1 MSKHITNQCTS
12 LNIQKPID
20 LVLSTQDLKFY
31 KKLNSKKHKKWSSR
45 KVRREH
51 QVKQAK
57 IKRQRVR
64 SQRPRH
70 RVAKLIAKI
79 SPRHILC
86 TFIASWNKSIQKQE
100 FPKGQCQSWT
110 VSSMIYSKRFQ
121 ENLLNWSGTIRSKPY
136 RLARSKLPSDSCS
149 LVSSQSMLFLKERK
163 PSRNT
168 QVIDH

>member
-1 MSKHITNQCTS
+1 M
-12 LNIQKPID
+12 NIQKPID

-79 SPRHILC
+79 SLRHILF
-86 TFIASWNKSIQKQE
+86 TSIVSWSKSIQRQE
-100 FPKGQCQSWT
+100 FPKDLCQSWT
-110 VSSMIYSKRFQ
+110 VSSMISLRKSQ
-121 ENLLNWSGTIRSKPY
+121 VNLQNWSGTTRSKHY
-136 RLARSKLPSDSCS
+136 HLVKSRRQSDSFCQENW
-149 LVSSQSMLFLKERK
+149 QSMQYLRGLKLVYCK
-163 PSRNT
+163 HLININLS
-168 QVIDH
+168 HS